1 MSGMA
6 FAEAL
11 EAAIAAKDSALC
23 VGLDPRIDRMA
34 PSIQACERPIFEFCR
49 KMVDATAP
57 FAACFKPQIAYF
69 AAESAE
75 RDLRETI
82 GYIHAAYPEI
92 PVILDAKRG
101 DVGETARQYARELFE
116 RFQADAA
123 TISPYLGWDAIDPYL
138 EHDGKGLFILCHTS
152 NAESGW
158 LQEYPTQGP
167 VFRRVAQAV
176 ADRRDPRL
184 MMVVGATFP
193 EQLGIVREDAPDTTF
208 LVPGVGAQGGEVDA
222 VFLHGAD
229 AQGGGLIVNA
239 SRSINYASS
248 GDDFEQAAGT
258 AAKDLRDNL
267 RRARDFAM
275 RKN

>member
-1 MSGMA
+1 
-6 FAEAL
+6 
-11 EAAIAAKDSALC
+11 
-23 VGLDPRIDRMA
+23 
-34 PSIQACERPIFEFCR
+34 
-49 KMVDATAP
+49 MVDATAEY
-57 FAACFKPQIAYF
+57 AACFKPQIAYF

-75 RDLRETI
+75 SDLADTI
-82 GYIHAAYPEI
+82 DYIHAEYPSI

-138 EHDGKGLFILCHTS
+138 EFEGKGLFVLCHTS
-152 NAESGW
+152 NAQSGW
-158 LQEYPTQGP
+158 LQEYPSESP
-167 VFRRVAQAV
+167 VYRRVAQAV
-176 ADRRDPRL
+176 AARRDPRL

-193 EQLGIVREDAPDTTF
+193 EQLGIVRQDAAETTF
-208 LVPGVGAQGGEVDA
+208 LVPGVGAQGGEIDA

-229 AQGGGLIVNA
+229 AAGGGLIVNA

-248 GDDFEQAAGT
+248 DDDFEKAASH
-258 AAKDLRDNL
+258 AARDLRDGL
-267 RRARDFAM
+267 RRARDFAL